1 MSKLCVTNHIAD
13 YVLSASESGSIHTN
27 RFATTGITIT
37 LPSIASE
44 GTYFYLCS
52 AEYGL
57 EFIVAL
63 ENGSHQIWDNS
74 GPIAGQSI
82 YGSGLQVNFKSIML
96 TYNGSGKW
104 LTTHKY
110 GVFYALP

>member
-74 GPIAGQSI
+74 GPITGQSI
-82 YGSGLQVNFKSIML
+82 YSSLISVEFSTIML

-110 GVFYALP
+110 GIFYALP